1 MITSATNADSKFP
14 LKKTLTA
21 SRLIKMIA
29 FGRVNLFVKT
39 NAKNYT
45 RCSIDDPLI
54 ALGNIMWIIV
64 KMAFFYCR
72 RS

>member
-1 MITSATNADSKFP
+1 
-14 LKKTLTA
+14 
-21 SRLIKMIA
+21 MIA
-29 FGRVNLFVKT
+29 FGRDGRVNLLSRLKT

-45 RCSIDDPLI
+45 WCSIDDPLI